1 MANEALLTVGI
12 PCYNEE
18 NFLAQTLESI
28 ANQEFN
34 DYVVYICD
42 DCSSDRSLEIAR
54 KYASK
59 DSRIRIMESDQKNNF
74 VKNWSR
80 SLEVCNT
87 KYFVWIGA
95 HDILHPRYFQD
106 AVELLEKNE
115 KWAMVYPMSTSI
127 DSWNKQ
133 GETADSDIET
143 VGMLQKEAIIKVAS
157 NLNHCTAIHGIFKTK
172 ILKKIPIKRIVGF
185 DFLIIFLTSILG
197 DIAKTEDVRFFRRV
211 IREESYAEAEKRWK
225 ESGMFESSK
234 FNNFTILTRECLI
247 NYKNLSSGSI
257 FSKIGF
263 MRSLANLFGSRFNIS
278 NTEILKAVFK
288 LKS

>member
-1 MANEALLTVGI
+1 MTNEAILTVGI

-18 NFLAQTLESI
+18 KYLTQTLESI
-28 ANQEFN
+28 AKQEFK

-42 DCSSDRSLEIAR
+42 DRSSDRSLEIATE
-54 KYASK
+54 YASQ
-59 DSRIRIMESDQKNNF
+59 DARIRIIESDQKNNF

-80 SLEVCNT
+80 SLEACNT

-106 AVELLEKNE
+106 AINLLEKNG
-115 KWAMVYPMSTSI
+115 KWAMVYPMSISI
-127 DSWNKQ
+127 DSLNKE
-133 GETADSDIET
+133 GESTDSDIET
-143 VGMLQKEAIIKVAS
+143 VSMQHKDAIKKVAS
-157 NLNHCTAIHGIFKTK
+157 NLNHCTAIHGIFKTE
-172 ILKKIPIKRIVGF
+172 ILKKIPIKQIVGF
-185 DFLIIFLTSILG
+185 DFLIIFLTSIFG
-197 DIAKTEDVRFFRRV
+197 DIAKTDDVRFFRRV

-247 NYKNLSSGSI
+247 NFKNLSPGSI

-263 MRSLANLFGSRFNIS
+263 MSSLANLFGARFNIS
-278 NTEILKAVFK
+278 KTEILKAVFK
-288 LKS
+288 L